1 VHEDWI
7 RSLERRG
14 LLNRALEALPTRREV
29 AGRIERGEGLT
40 GPELS
45 VLLAYTKIVLAD
57 ELLDSNLPDD
67 PFLRG
72 DLYSYFPTKMRQDY
86 RTQME
91 EHPLR
96 REIVVTQLVNQLVN
110 NAGMT
115 YFHRLSGETAASSAE
130 LTLAN
135 FLGREIFGAKALG
148 REIASFDNQVDANVQ
163 TRMRIE
169 VRTLVERASRWLVNN
184 RRMPLDSEAI
194 VAEFEI
200 TVEKVMADLPSL
212 MIGREL
218 EAFSNR
224 RDALISRGVPDEL
237 ATRVAVCPPAYMVL
251 GIVQTA
257 ARLEADPLEV
267 ARVHFAV
274 GERLGLPMLVSRI
287 LALPR
292 DDRWQTMARAA
303 LRDDLHTV
311 HAQLTGQVLSSTEPG
326 VDATARVA
334 AWEAQDGDAIA
345 RASQTFEEICG
356 DETADLARM
365 SVALRVVRSLLDAS

>member
-1 VHEDWI
+1 
-7 RSLERRG
+7 
-14 LLNRALEALPTRREV
+14 
-29 AGRIERGEGLT
+29 
-40 GPELS
+40 
-45 VLLAYTKIVLAD
+45 
-57 ELLDSNLPDD
+57 
-67 PFLRG
+67 
-72 DLYSYFPTKMRQDY
+72 
-86 RTQME
+86 
-91 EHPLR
+91 
-96 REIVVTQLVNQLVN
+96 
-110 NAGMT
+110 MT

-130 LTLAN
+130 LAMAN
-135 FLGREIFGAKALG
+135 FLAREIFGAKALG

-212 MIGREL
+212 MTGREL

-224 RDALISRGVPDEL
+224 REALIGRGVPDEL

-326 VDATARVA
+326 VDAAARVA
-334 AWEAQDGDAIA
+334 AWEAQEGDAIA
-345 RASQTFEEICG
+345 RASETFEEICG

-365 SVALRVVRSLLDAS
+365 SVALRVVRSLLAAS

>member
-1 VHEDWI
+1 
-7 RSLERRG
+7 
-14 LLNRALEALPTRREV
+14 
-29 AGRIERGEGLT
+29 
-40 GPELS
+40 
-45 VLLAYTKIVLAD
+45 
-57 ELLDSNLPDD
+57 
-67 PFLRG
+67 
-72 DLYSYFPTKMRQDY
+72 MRQDY

-91 EHPLR
+91 EHPLH

-115 YFHRLSGETAASSAE
+115 YFHRLTGETAAAAAE

-135 FLGREIFGAKALG
+135 FLAREIFGARALG
-148 REIASFDNQVDANVQ
+148 REIAAFDNQVDAGVQ

-184 RRMPLDSEAI
+184 RRAPLDSEAI
-194 VAEFEI
+194 VAEFEV
-200 TVEKVMADLPSL
+200 TVEKVMAELPSL
-212 MIGREL
+212 MAGREL
-218 EAFSNR
+218 EAFTSR
-224 RDALISRGVPDEL
+224 RDALMSRGVPEEL
-237 ATRVAVCPPAYMVL
+237 ATRVAACPPAYMVL

-257 ARLEADPLEV
+257 ARTEVDPLEV

-292 DDRWQTMARAA
+292 EDRWQTMARAA

-311 HAQLTGQVLSSTEPG
+311 HAQLTGQVLGATEPG
-326 VDATARVA
+326 ADAAARVK
-334 AWEAQDGDAIA
+334 AWEKDDAEAIA
-345 RASQTFEEICG
+345 RAAQTFDEICT